1 MVVSSA
7 TCVKMSSIED
17 EICELERELHAM
29 ETSLRDKDVKR
40 TQSMSSTLSLA
51 SAMEIPMSTKIA
63 GGWTAE
69 KCTKR
74 FISDNQFRLTTR
86 WTHPK
91 YKNHLE
97 AVEISVSV
105 LKVYKLF
112 SPTY

>member
-1 MVVSSA
+1 
-7 TCVKMSSIED
+7 MSSIED

-29 ETSLRDKDVKR
+29 ETSLRDTGVKR
-40 TQSMSSTLSLA
+40 TQSMSSTVSLT

-69 KCTKR
+69 KCNRR
-74 FISDNQFRLTTR
+74 FVSDNQFRLTTR

-97 AVEISVSV
+97 AVEIAVSV
-105 LKVYKLF
+105 LKVRIV
-112 SPTY
+112 